1 MPLKNSHF
9 YLISIIFLLLTFTS
23 CKSKKKLLNA
33 DKGKIEKPNNSLASK
48 YANIMDVSKKDI
60 KNGKLYNFIDDWEG
74 VKYKFGGLDKRGID
88 CSGLVFLVYKDVYQK
103 EIPRTTSQQI
113 EIIKRKYENQLKEG
127 DLVFFDFDGKKY
139 SHVGIYLQNGY
150 FFHASTSKGVMVGKI
165 KDGYNYKYFSRG
177 GSVK

>member
-1 MPLKNSHF
+1 MPLKNHHF
-9 YLISIIFLLLTFTS
+9 YLISIICLLLTFTS
-23 CKSKKKLLNA
+23 CKSKKKLLNT

-60 KNGKLYNFIDDWEG
+60 KNSKLYNFIDDWEG

-88 CSGLVFLVYKDVYQK
+88 CSGLVFLVYQDVYQK
-103 EIPRTTSQQI
+103 EIPRTTSQQV

-150 FFHASTSKGVMVGKI
+150 FFHASTSRGVMVGKI
-165 KDGYNYKYFSRG
+165 KDGYNYKYFSRA